1 MQNDFVNTFCGINLD
16 RGLSLLD
23 AVATLEPLPVQFH
36 VPAMPSN
43 LIQFDA
49 TPFDAIVI
57 GQQPSG
63 RLFSEPAISSNKY

>member
-1 MQNDFVNTFCGINLD
+1 M
-16 RGLSLLD
+16 LD
-23 AVATLEPLPVQFH
+23 AIATLEPLPVQFH